1 MTRPRRRLRRR
12 LTVAMVGIALGVLVL
27 TALVTAG
34 LARRNEVST
43 AKDDVESRAA
53 VVAPEFNTLLAQV
66 GSGKVAAQTAVGRRQ
81 VQRIRDLVAT
91 TLKASNGA
99 VVGITAD
106 GQVEE
111 VLGRFIGTESSV
123 VALPAGVQASDLD
136 TAALLAGKSQ
146 TDQNGDTVFTAVPL
160 DEKAGVTPVLVLT
173 EHVNKRPFGTAGG
186 AVLWAALIAFGVAVV
201 VAGFIARRMTRP
213 IAAMETTAR
222 EIAAGDLQAR
232 VDTEHLSDDELGSLG
247 RTINAMATELDEARG
262 HERAFLLSVSH
273 DLRTPLT
280 SIRGYA
286 EAIGD
291 GTVEGAEARI
301 RAAGVIASES
311 RRLER
316 LVADLLDLAR
326 LDAHQFSLHPGPVD
340 ARVVVADA
348 VEAFAP
354 AARDVGVQ
362 LTVAPGEPVPATADA
377 QRLAQIVANLVE
389 NALKYATTSVAV
401 ALVAD
406 GADVV
411 LTVDDDGPGIPPA
424 DLPRVFERLYTS
436 RPAAGRQFGTG
447 IGLAIVRER
456 AHAMGGEA
464 HVELVD
470 GSTSGVGG
478 TRFVVRVP
486 LGTPVVSGRSQL
498 PPPPPI
504 A

>member
-1 MTRPRRRLRRR
+1 MTKPRSRLRRR

-34 LARRNEVST
+34 IARRTEVTS
-43 AKDDVESRAA
+43 AKNDLHDRAA
-53 VVAPEFNTLLAQV
+53 VIAPEFDTLLARLP
-66 GSGKVAAQTAVGRRQ
+66 TARTTTTTAGRRQ
-81 VQRIRDLVAT
+81 LRRIRDLVST
-91 TLKASNGA
+91 TLQASDGA
-99 VVGITAD
+99 VVAVTAD

-111 VLGRFIGTESSV
+111 VLGRFLGTTEPSV
-123 VALPAGVQASDLD
+123 LSLPSGLSADDLD
-136 TAALLAGKSQ
+136 TSALLAGDTQ
-146 TDQNGDTVFTAVPL
+146 TARSGDTVFTAVPL
-160 DEKAGVTPVLVLT
+160 NETSGVTPVLVLT
-173 EHVNKRPFGTAGG
+173 EHVSYRPFGTNGG
-186 AVLWAALIAFGVAVV
+186 AVLVAALIALGVAVL
-201 VAGFIARRMTRP
+201 VAAAVARRLSRP

-222 EIAAGDLQAR
+222 QIAAGDLQAR

-247 RTINAMATELDEARG
+247 RTINSMASDLDEARG

-286 EAIGD
+286 EAIAD
-291 GTVEGAEARI
+291 GTVEGADARI

-340 ARVVVADA
+340 ACAVVADA

-354 AARDVGVQ
+354 AARDVGVS
-362 LTVAPGEPVPATADA
+362 LTVTGGDQPVAATTDA

-389 NALKYATTSVAV
+389 NALKYASTTVTV
-401 ALVAD
+401 GCTAD
-406 GADVV
+406 DRDVV

-424 DLPRVFERLYTS
+424 DLPRVFERLYVS
-436 RPAAGRQFGTG
+436 RPAAGRPFGTG
-447 IGLAIVRER
+447 IGLAIVREL
-456 AHAMGGEA
+456 AHAMGGDA
-464 HVELVD
+464 HVEPVEAAEL
-470 GSTSGVGG
+470 SG
-478 TRFVVRVP
+478 TRFVVVLPIR
-486 LGTPVVSGRSQL
+486 QL
-498 PPPPPI
+498 PPPPPV

>member
-1 MTRPRRRLRRR
+1 M
-12 LTVAMVGIALGVLVL
+12 ASIALGVLVL

-43 AKDDVESRAA
+43 AKHDVESRAA
-53 VVAPEFNTLLAQV
+53 IVAPEFNTLLGQI
-66 GSGKVAAQTAVGRRQ
+66 GSGKVAAQTVAGRRQ
-81 VQRIRDLVAT
+81 VQRIRDLVDT

-99 VVGITAD
+99 VVAVTAD

-111 VLGRFIGTESSV
+111 VLGRFIGTDPAV

-146 TDQNGDTVFTAVPL
+146 TAQNGDTVFTAVPL
-160 DEKAGVTPVLVLT
+160 DEKNGVTPVLVLT

-186 AVLWAALIAFGVAVV
+186 AVLWAALIAFGVAVL

-222 EIAAGDLQAR
+222 DIAGGDLEAR
-232 VDTEHLSDDELGSLG
+232 VDTAHLSDDELGSLG
-247 RTINAMATELDEARG
+247 RTINAMATDLDAARG

-286 EAIGD
+286 EAIAD
-291 GTVEGAEARI
+291 GTVEGREARI

-340 ARVVVADA
+340 ARAVVADA

-362 LTVAPGEPVPATADA
+362 LTVLPGDAVPATADA

-389 NALKYATTSVAV
+389 NALKYATTTVAV
-401 ALVAD
+401 ALTTTGAD
-406 GADVV
+406 GREMT
-411 LTVDDDGPGIPPA
+411 LTVDDDGPGIPPN

-436 RPAAGRQFGTG
+436 RPAAGRPFGTG
-447 IGLAIVRER
+447 IGLAIVREL
-456 AHAMGGEA
+456 AHAMGGDA
-464 HVELVD
+464 RVEPID
-470 GSTSGVGG
+470 GPSLGVGG
-478 TRFVVRVP
+478 TRFVVRLPVAP
-486 LGTPVVSGRSQL
+486 AGTQLPPPL
-498 PPPPPI
+498 PPPPPV